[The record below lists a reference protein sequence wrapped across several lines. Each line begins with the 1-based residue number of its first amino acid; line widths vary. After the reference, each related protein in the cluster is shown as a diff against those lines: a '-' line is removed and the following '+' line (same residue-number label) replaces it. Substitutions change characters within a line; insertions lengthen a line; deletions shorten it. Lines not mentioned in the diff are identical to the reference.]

1 MVSTNFR
8 GHHQKDV
15 EIVSVISLIEET
27 VKTLKDFAEQLKIQ
41 LDSNLT

>member
-1 MVSTNFR
+1 MVSSDFR

-15 EIVSVISLIEET
+15 EIVSVVSLIEET
-27 VKTLKDFAEQLKIQ
+27 VKTLDFAEQLKIQ